1 MVFRSESRSIHRR
14 SPDTSV
20 TTFSPFPQAS
30 WIGSLMPLSALCG
43 GLGSG
48 TLIEKLGRKITIMG
62 TGLPFML
69 SYALIAFAQDVYM
82 IYVAR
87 VIAGLC
93 IGTLSLAMPV
103 YLGETIQPDIRGTLG
118 LLPTTIGNTGESS
131 AHLYWTRR

>member
-1 MVFRSESRSIHRR
+1 
-14 SPDTSV
+14 
-20 TTFSPFPQAS
+20 
-30 WIGSLMPLSALCG
+30 MPLSALCG
-43 GLGSG
+43 GLSSG

-118 LLPTTIGNTGESS
+118 LLPTTIGNTGK
-131 AHLYWTRR
+131 HYLHPVDIFYIL

>member
-1 MVFRSESRSIHRR
+1 
-14 SPDTSV
+14 
-20 TTFSPFPQAS
+20 
-30 WIGSLMPLSALCG
+30 MPLSALCG

-87 VIAGLC
+87 AVAGLC

-118 LLPTTIGNTGESS
+118 LLPTTIGNTGEPDINLKHFLAFWLLFWVVRPPLIWPWKGS
-131 AHLYWTRR
+131 RV

>member
-1 MVFRSESRSIHRR
+1 
-14 SPDTSV
+14 
-20 TTFSPFPQAS
+20 
-30 WIGSLMPLSALCG
+30 MPLSALCG

-87 VIAGLC
+87 AIAGLC

-131 AHLYWTRR
+131 VHLYRERR